1 MIFFS
6 SRKDKFSRFRTRFT
20 VNTLSVNYH
29 MRRSVIGFL
38 YSSSYPKLLNGIRT
52 SSKSFYFF
60 YHWTTFSS
68 STCFQQLTLEII
80 QNVRCQ
86 NSLRSKSIEKLIN
99 NGQLEPSKCHYKKDI
114 YITDNSLNRTVDPSI
129 RCLY

>member
-20 VNTLSVNYH
+20 VNTLSVNDH

-52 SSKSFYFF
+52 SSKSLYFF

-99 NGQLEPSKCHYKKDI
+99 NGQLEPSKCHCKKDI